1 MEPIRPDD
9 DELRAESP
17 IGSASRKSEPAS
29 KPKAS
34 SSNGPVGGNG
44 GARVPKARKSNG
56 GGSGGG
62 SRVGLWLALVVLA
75 VVAGGGWFSQEKQ
88 IEALESQ
95 LEEADYWVRQ
105 SKLALARFE
114 GDLSETG
121 ESLEEKGQSI
131 EQTLADQEERLDA
144 ADSEIR
150 KLWVIANERNKK
162 RLDEH
167 DERLE
172 SLAGGVEKEVAAREQ
187 LAVSVNDLESSLGG
201 ELAALRKELGRQIAT
216 LKESTEQA
224 DKRLTELNSALEG
237 VDQLVDRRIQR
248 FEREQKLGI
257 DGLEGRIGALE
268 KNMEASANGS
278 DVRALRSELGS
289 LKRTVNAIDSS
300 RAQLTAR
307 LVRLSEQVDELRSQT
322 LR

>member
-9 DELRAESP
+9 DELRADPP
-17 IGSASRKSEPAS
+17 IGSAPRRSEPAGKS
-29 KPKAS
+29 KAS
-34 SSNGPVGGNG
+34 SSNGPGGGKG
-44 GARVPKARKSNG
+44 GAGVPKAPRSNG

-62 SRVGLWLALVVLA
+62 GRAGLWIALVVLA
-75 VVAGGGWFSQEKQ
+75 LVAGGGWFSQAQQ
-88 IEALESQ
+88 IEALENQ
-95 LEEADYWVRQ
+95 LEEADYWARQ

-121 ESLEEKGQSI
+121 ENLEEKGRSI
-131 EQTLADQEERLDA
+131 EQTLTDQEDRLDA

-150 KLWVIANERNKK
+150 KLWVIANERNKQ

-167 DERLE
+167 EDRLD
-172 SLAGGVEKEVAAREQ
+172 SLAGDMEEEVSAREQ
-187 LAVSVNDLESSLGG
+187 LAASVNDLESSVTG
-201 ELAALRKELGRQIAT
+201 ELAALRKEFGQQLVS

-257 DGLEGRIGALE
+257 DGLEGRIRALE

-278 DVRALRSELGS
+278 DVRALRAELGS

-300 RAQLTAR
+300 RSQLTAR